1 MSPSIGTLVVSV
13 VLFIACLVHAYFK
26 AQRLRRKRDGEQLI
40 GFFHPYCNHG
50 GGGERVL
57 WLMIAALLNQREIGQ
72 MARIQVYTGDRNL
85 RREDLI
91 TNAEVGFGIILRIF

>member
-1 MSPSIGTLVVSV
+1 
-13 VLFIACLVHAYFK
+13 
-26 AQRLRRKRDGEQLI
+26 
-40 GFFHPYCNHG
+40 
-50 GGGERVL
+50 
-57 WLMIAALLNQREIGQ
+57 MIAALLNQREIGQ